1 MKLQFVTVMETG
13 ASELLPLHPETVRVF
28 LILKAPRADGM
39 KKPPNKNPSP
49 LSPPWP
55 AVRHSRARPHSVP
68 G

>member
-28 LILKAPRADGM
+28 LILKGPRADGSS
-39 KKPPNKNPSP
+39 KPPAKNPSP
-49 LSPPWP
+49 IPPPWES
-55 AVRHSRARPHSVP
+55 VRRSHARVRPSP

>member
-28 LILKAPRADGM
+28 LILKGPRPD
-39 KKPPNKNPSP
+39 KKSGPQTNPSP
-49 LSPPWP
+49 PATPWP
-55 AVRHSRARPHSVP
+55 AVRRSRARGQPSP

>member
-28 LILKAPRADGM
+28 LILKGPRTDP
-39 KKPPNKNPSP
+39 KSRPSKNPS
-49 LSPPWP
+49 SPPAPWA
-55 AVRHSRARPHSVP
+55 AVRHSRARGQPSP

>member
-28 LILKAPRADGM
+28 LDLKGPRADGPSRPPA
-39 KKPPNKNPSP
+39 KKPSP
-49 LSPPWP
+49 LPAPWQ
-55 AVRHSRARPHSVP
+55 AVRRSHVRVHPAP